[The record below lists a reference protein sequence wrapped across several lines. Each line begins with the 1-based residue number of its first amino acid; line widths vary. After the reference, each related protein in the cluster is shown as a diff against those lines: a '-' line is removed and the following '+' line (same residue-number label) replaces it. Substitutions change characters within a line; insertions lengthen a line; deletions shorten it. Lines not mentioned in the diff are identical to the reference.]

1 MTKIAEKALSL
12 KSRDI
17 YAVYIGYG
25 VIRDYQHKHSSL
37 PMYDLI

>member
-17 YAVYIGYG
+17 YIVYIGYG
-25 VIRDYQHKHSSL
+25 GIRYALEMVSVR
-37 PMYDLI
+37 